1 MNIIMSFIR
10 SIMTM
15 KNIQNHYTND
25 IDDEAILEAAH
36 RNMQLPV
43 EDLEFTINAYP
54 LNNIK

>member
-1 MNIIMSFIR
+1 MSFIR